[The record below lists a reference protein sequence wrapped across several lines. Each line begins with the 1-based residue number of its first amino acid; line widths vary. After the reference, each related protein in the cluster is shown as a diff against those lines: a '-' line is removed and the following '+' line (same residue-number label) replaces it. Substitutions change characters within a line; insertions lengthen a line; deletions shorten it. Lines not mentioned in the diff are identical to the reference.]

1 MGQTPLTRLRLR
13 DVCILASFV
22 VAAAAGAFWLAGA
35 SDGNT
40 RGAAASRHGGVRPAP
55 ASLPRVSAP
64 FFRAVYRYGGTS
76 LSPARE
82 GARYRVMILNQS
94 DAAIIPRLKAG
105 NPGLRVLM
113 YVDMMGA
120 DTRDPDGKSDW
131 AGYADATANHPDWF
145 LRGANGNPLVFKHYP
160 TGRVMDVG
168 NAAYQDAGAARVSSE
183 AKAAGFD
190 GVFLDDANASL
201 DWVISGGEAACVAYP
216 TTAKWQAAVY
226 SFLASVAP
234 QLHQAGLLV
243 VANIGGST
251 ITPGL
256 WQKWNGPLDG
266 AMEESFTNGGAGRAS
281 IANRGWTASLGH
293 ALWSETNG
301 KIALDHAVTA
311 TRGGARYGLATMLLV
326 AGGRNLFSASRS
338 STHEVWWPEYT
349 TTNAL
354 GSPLGRYRKLRNG
367 AYRRDFTHGVVLV
380 NPHAKGARVVRLG
393 ATYRGSGLGSTRS
406 VTLPPTTG
414 VVLVR
419 S

>member
-1 MGQTPLTRLRLR
+1 MGQTPLVRFGMRHWC
-13 DVCILASFV
+13 VLAFV
-22 VAAAAGAFWLAGA
+22 LVAALAGA
-35 SDGNT
+35 IWRAGSSDGNT
-40 RGAAASRHGGVRPAP
+40 GAAASRHGVVRPAH

-64 FFRAVYRYGGTS
+64 FFRAVYGYGGTS

-82 GARYRVMILNQS
+82 GSRYRIMILNQS

-120 DTRDPDGKSDW
+120 DTRDPDGTSDW
-131 AGYADATANHPDWF
+131 AGYADAMANHPEWF
-145 LRGANGNPLVFKHYP
+145 LRGAQGNPLVFKHYP

-168 NAAYQDAGAARVSSE
+168 NTAYQDAGAARVSSE
-183 AKAAGFD
+183 AQAAGFD

-201 DWVISGGEAACVAYP
+201 RWVIPGGEAACVAYP

-226 SFLASVAP
+226 SFLAGVAP
-234 QLHQAGLLV
+234 QLHKAGLLV

-251 ITPGL
+251 IMPGL

-281 IANRGWTASLGH
+281 IANGGWIPSLEH
-293 ALWSETNG
+293 ALWSQRHG

-311 TRGGARYGLATMLLV
+311 TRSGARYGLATMLLV
-326 AGGRNLFSASRS
+326 AGGKNLYSASRGYA
-338 STHEVWWPEYT
+338 HEVWWPEYT
-349 TTNAL
+349 SANAL
-354 GSPLGRYRKLRNG
+354 GSPLGGYRRLRNG
-367 AYRRDFTHGVVLV
+367 VYRRDFTRGVVLV

-406 VTLPPTTG
+406 VTLRPTTG